1 MPQMRNGSQCQKYYK
16 KKQIFISMT
25 DILELLVLIN
35 LEGLDGSVPTDLLP
49 VKISVLPECIS
60 PWTMP
65 QSSSSFYV
73 LWALPNLTSLP

>member
-1 MPQMRNGSQCQKYYK
+1 MPQMKNGSQCQKYYM

-49 VKISVLPECIS
+49 VKNMCTP
-60 PWTMP
+60 
-65 QSSSSFYV
+65 
-73 LWALPNLTSLP
+73 